1 MKKNPY
7 LTFSLVAGGIFV
19 AYLFFKKKNGMVIP
33 QNVDVEKAKPSSS
46 GSGGGGSSA
55 PRMSAPSMPIITP
68 PVVVIPQ
75 TTNTSTGTQTQ
86 ITPLSQTTAGAPTRT
101 MIDNPD
107 QDRVL
112 GGAIVPPTTTTIQTS
127 SGTLAVKTEEPKTPA
142 PPALGKSGG
151 MAG

>member
-7 LTFSLVAGGIFV
+7 LTFSLIAGAVVV
-19 AYLFFKKKNGMVIP
+19 AYLIYNKKRNKMAVP
-33 QNVDVEKAKPSSS
+33 SNVDVAKPSSS
-46 GSGGGGSSA
+46 GGSGGGGVSA
-55 PRMSAPSMPIITP
+55 PRMATPSTPIITP

-75 TTNTSTGTQTQ
+75 STTAPTTQ
-86 ITPLSQTTAGAPTRT
+86 ITPTTPLTQNTAGAPTRT
-101 MIDNPD
+101 TVDNPD

-112 GGAIVPPTTTTIQTS
+112 GGAIVPPTSTTVQTS
-127 SGTLAVKTEEPKTPA
+127 SGTLSVPTTSS